1 MEIGKVISLVLK
13 SKGISQKQ
21 LAIKIGKT
29 PTSISQI
36 VSGTYNPS
44 PETLKSIANVLGVP
58 VALLHFLSLSE
69 EDVPAEKRGVYK
81 ILYPTI
87 LSMVIEMF
95 GEKNSYLFD
104 LNN

>member
-13 SKGISQKQ
+13 SKGITQKQ
-21 LAIKIGKT
+21 LANKIGKT
-29 PTSISQI
+29 PTSVSQI

-58 VALLHFLSLSE
+58 VALLHFLSLNE
-69 EDVPAEKRGVYK
+69 DDVPAEKRGVYK

-87 LSMVIEMF
+87 FKMVIEMF
-95 GEKNSYLFD
+95 GEDYSELLD
-104 LNN
+104 LSK